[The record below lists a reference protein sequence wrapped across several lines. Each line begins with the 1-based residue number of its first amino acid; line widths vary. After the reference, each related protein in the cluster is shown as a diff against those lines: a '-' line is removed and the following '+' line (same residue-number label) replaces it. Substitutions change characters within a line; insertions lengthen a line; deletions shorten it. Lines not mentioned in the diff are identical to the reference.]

1 MNALVDILKEFDS
14 AFPEGIKAGKPTR
27 REQAIAINKI
37 KENINDIVNAMSSTT
52 TITKKRR
59 TKEEIKADK
68 IQSINEKIHQLES
81 KIIENQEK
89 LKTLK
94 EHSAE
99 FYTLE
104 MIIENKIPLDIK
116 KLKDQLEI
124 LNNQD

>member
-1 MNALVDILKEFDS
+1 MNVLIDILNEFNS

-37 KENINDIVNAMSSTT
+37 KENINDLVNAISSPTT
-52 TITKKRR
+52 TKKRR

-68 IQSINEKIHQLES
+68 IKSINENIQKLES
-81 KIIENQEK
+81 KLIKDQEK
-89 LKTLK
+89 LKTVK
-94 EHSAE
+94 EHSVE

-104 MIIENKIPLDIK
+104 MLIEKKIPLDIK
-116 KLKDQLEI
+116 KLKDQLET